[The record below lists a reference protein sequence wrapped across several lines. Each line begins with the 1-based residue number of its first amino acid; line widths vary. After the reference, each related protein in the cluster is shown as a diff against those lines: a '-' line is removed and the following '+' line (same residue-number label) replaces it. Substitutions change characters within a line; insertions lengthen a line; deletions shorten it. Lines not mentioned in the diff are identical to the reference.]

1 MIVTD
6 KNIEINDLLLARLR
20 LMAVRV
26 VKHKFD
32 NLIIIDG
39 DEGYGKSNLASAI
52 CYYFAWKTKRK
63 FSVDNVF
70 FKIEDMME
78 FAKSTEKQVIWW
90 DEAAL
95 GGLTSQG
102 FNQMQIQLL
111 QLLMTGRKK
120 QHFYIFVIPK
130 YFRLKQNIIDRAM
143 CLVHVYSRDQIT
155 RGRFGYYNKYS
166 LEKMYDYWKKTRDKG
181 YKKFINFH
189 GEFKETLPLLID
201 ETKYEKKKD
210 EAIMSIGN
218 DERET
223 KKVKKLE
230 EQIVE
235 LRYLLVTMPT
245 VKSAVIANHIG
256 INPRTLFRWKK
267 KVPLSSGKGSRGVND
282 EQGND
287 GVVDDVD
294 IPKLNSN

>member
-1 MIVTD
+1 MNVTD

-20 LMAVRV
+20 LMAYRV

-39 DEGYGKSNLASAI
+39 DEGFGKSNIASSIA
-52 CYYFAWKTKRK
+52 YYLAWKTGRK

-70 FKIEDMME
+70 FLLNDMIE
-78 FAKSTEKQVIWW
+78 FAKTTEKQVIWW

-111 QLLMTGRKK
+111 QLLMVGRKK

-130 YFRLKQNIIDRAM
+130 YYRLKQNIIDRSM
-143 CLVHVYSRDQIT
+143 CLIHVYSRDQIT
-155 RGRFGYYNKYS
+155 RGRFSYYNKFK

-181 YKKFINFH
+181 YRKFTNFH

-201 ETKYEKKKD
+201 EAEYDRKKD
-210 EAIMSIGN
+210 KAILSIGGFEDKGN
-218 DERET
+218 
-223 KKVKKLE
+223 KKLE
-230 EQIVE
+230 KLQNRITE
-235 LRYLLVTMPT
+235 LQYLIATFPGSKQKVIENHVGVTR
-245 VKSAVIANHIG
+245 K
-256 INPRTLFRWKK
+256 TLSTWKK
-267 KVPLSSGKGSRGVND
+267 NWDNLCVGNPEGVNENKGTDVVGGGED
-282 EQGND
+282 E
-287 GVVDDVD
+287 
-294 IPKLNSN
+294 

>member
-1 MIVTD
+1 MLVTD

-20 LMAVRV
+20 LMAYRV

-32 NLIIIDG
+32 NLIIVDG
-39 DEGYGKSNLASAI
+39 DEGYGKSNIASSI
-52 CYYFAWKTKRK
+52 SYYLAWKTGRK

-70 FKIEDMME
+70 FKIEEMME

-143 CLVHVYSRDQIT
+143 CLIHVYSRDQIT
-155 RGRFGYYNKYS
+155 RGRFAYYNKYK

-201 ETKYEKKKD
+201 EDKYEKKKD
-210 EAIMSIGN
+210 EAIMSIGCEI
-218 DERET
+218 DER
-223 KKVKKLE
+223 VKKKTQKLMERVRELE
-230 EQIVE
+230 YMLATAPIKQEI
-235 LRYLLVTMPT
+235 LATHL
-245 VKSAVIANHIG
+245 G
-256 INPRTLFRWKK
+256 INSRTLRAWKK
-267 KVPLSSGKGSRGVND
+267 RGGVLAGEEIGAINEEKGTDV
-282 EQGND
+282 
-287 GVVDDVD
+287 VVDDVD
-294 IPKLNSN
+294 VKSE

>member
-1 MIVTD
+1 MALVTD

-20 LMAVRV
+20 LMAYRV

-39 DEGYGKSNLASAI
+39 DEGYGKSNIASSIA
-52 CYYFAWKTKRK
+52 YYLAWKTGRK

-70 FKIEDMME
+70 FLLNDMME

-130 YFRLKQNIIDRAM
+130 YYRLKQNIIDRAM

-155 RGRFGYYNKYS
+155 RGRFAYYNKFK
-166 LEKMYDYWKKTRDKG
+166 LEKMYDYWKKTKDKG
-181 YKKFINFH
+181 YRKFINFH

-201 ETKYEKKKD
+201 EDAYDKKKD
-210 EAIMSIGN
+210 KAILSIGA
-218 DERET
+218 DENEP
-223 KKVKKLE
+223 KKIQKLNKQLE
-230 EQIVE
+230 EY
-235 LRYLLVTMPT
+235 RYLLATIPGL
-245 VKSAVIANHIG
+245 KNQVIANHIG
-256 INPRTLFRWKK
+256 ISVRTLERWKK
-267 KVPLSSGKGSRGVND
+267 MDPVSSDNADGGINEETGTGGV
-282 EQGND
+282 G
-287 GVVDDVD
+287 GG
-294 IPKLNSN
+294 